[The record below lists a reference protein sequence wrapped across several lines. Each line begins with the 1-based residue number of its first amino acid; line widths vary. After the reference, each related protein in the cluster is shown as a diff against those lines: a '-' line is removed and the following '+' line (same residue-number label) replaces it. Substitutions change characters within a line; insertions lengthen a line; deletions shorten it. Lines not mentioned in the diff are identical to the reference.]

1 LDTTPKEAQVPRT
14 CAAALILILVAGI
27 AGAYPGIGGGRG
39 IFRVQNALVQDD
51 AGLTISLHAIG
62 RNPAFPSPDTN
73 EKGWIGDFT
82 APELNYA
89 PLVTKW
95 VGAEVFGSWGA
106 IVQYPSAVG
115 AEDISWGLHD
125 LKAGAKLSVPII
137 PVLKLG
143 FMGTYDFL
151 AREDNDGVDWLDP
164 NAVPACDGFGWMGMA
179 TLQFQDVA
187 PSAPNLLI
195 NYGERECGTVYGAA
209 AELVAEGFAL
219 FAEARS
225 LQPDASD
232 GVFDIENGENRLT
245 PGVAFGTG
253 TEGSTFKVG
262 YSFGFGAP
270 NELMLGLVI
279 ATPFGKRIPPEYGT
293 IAGKAVDERTG
304 SALAA
309 TVEFPED
316 PDMRS
321 MTTDATTGVFTAEKV
336 LAGVIVVKVS
346 AEGYHSQAVPINVE
360 GDAVAQYEFKL
371 RPLVTYGVIAGQ
383 VLEAETNT
391 PLEATVE
398 FPEAEIE
405 TRTSEAA
412 TGSFRIDQVPVG
424 VYTVTAT
431 AEGYF
436 KGSQTVQVEEGR
448 VAAPTFA
455 LRPLAMK
462 TTITGKVSDKK
473 TGDPVAATVSFP
485 NSGLADV
492 ANDPETGVY
501 MTEIPVGSYA
511 VKVTSEGYLAQT
523 AAVVLQKDKPLV
535 KDFELVAEG
544 MSITLRG
551 IYFDF
556 DKATIKPESRPALE
570 DAAEILKENPGIRVE
585 IQGHTDSKGSDAYNQ
600 NLSERRAQS
609 VVNFLVTQL
618 SIDRARLVA
627 RGYGEGMPIATNDTD
642 EGRAL
647 NRRVEFLILESKQK

>member
-14 CAAALILILVAGI
+14 CAVALCLVLVAGI
-27 AGAYPGIGGGRG
+27 AAAYPGIGGGRG
-39 IFRVQNALVQDD
+39 VFRVQNALVEDE
-51 AGLTISLHAIG
+51 AGLTISLHGIG
-62 RNPAFPSPDTN
+62 RNPTFPNAT

-89 PLVTKW
+89 PLATKW
-95 VGAEVFGSWGA
+95 VGAEVFASWGA
-106 IVQYPSAVG
+106 IVQYPSFAG
-115 AEDISWGLHD
+115 GGDISWGLHD
-125 LKAGAKLSVPII
+125 LKAGAKLSIPII

-143 FMGTYDFL
+143 GIASYDFL
-151 AREDNDGVDWLDP
+151 AREQNDTLPWLDP
-164 NAVPACDGFGWMGMA
+164 YAIPACDGFGWMGLA
-179 TLQFQDVA
+179 TLHFQDVA

-195 NYGERECGTVYGAA
+195 NYGERDCGTIYGAA

-219 FAEARS
+219 FVEARS
-225 LQPDASD
+225 LQFDASD
-232 GVFDIENGENRLT
+232 GIFDTENGEIRLT
-245 PGVAFGTG
+245 PGVAFGSG

-279 ATPFGKRIPPEYGT
+279 ATPFGKRVPPEYGT

-304 SALAA
+304 NAIAA
-309 TVEFPED
+309 KVEFPENT
-316 PDMRS
+316 DMRP
-321 MTTDATTGVFTAEKV
+321 MTTDATTGVFTVDKV

-383 VLEAETNT
+383 VLEAETNR
-391 PLEATVE
+391 PLEAAIE
-398 FPEAEIE
+398 FPEAEIDAV
-405 TRTSEAA
+405 TSEAA

-455 LRPLAMK
+455 LKPLTER

-473 TGDPVAATVSFP
+473 TGDPLAATVSFP

-501 MTEIPVGSYA
+501 MAEIPVGSYA

-535 KDFELVAEG
+535 RDFELVAEG

-551 IYFDF
+551 VYFDF
-556 DKATIKPESRPALE
+556 NKATIKPESRPALE
-570 DAAEILKENPGIRVE
+570 DAAKILKENPDIRVE
-585 IQGHTDSKGSDAYNQ
+585 IQGHTDSKGSDEYNQ

-609 VVNFLVTQL
+609 VVNYLVTQL
-618 SIDRARLVA
+618 GIDRTRLVA

-647 NRRVEFLILESKQK
+647 NRRVEFFILESKQK

>member
-1 LDTTPKEAQVPRT
+1 MPRT
-14 CAAALILILVAGI
+14 CAVVLTLVLVAGT
-27 AGAYPGIGGGRG
+27 AVAYPGIGGGRG
-39 IFRVQNALVQDD
+39 VFRVQNALVQDD
-51 AGLTISLHAIG
+51 AGLTISLHGIG
-62 RNPAFPSPDTN
+62 RNPSFGDTAYPDD
-73 EKGWIGDFT
+73 KGWVGDFI

-89 PLVTKW
+89 PLATKW
-95 VGAEVFGSWGA
+95 AGAEVFGSWGA
-106 IVQYPSAVG
+106 IVQYPNAAG
-115 AEDISWGLHD
+115 FEDISWGLHD
-125 LKAGAKLSVPII
+125 LKAGAKLSIPII

-151 AREDNDGVDWLDP
+151 AREDNDGGNWLDP
-164 NAVPACDGFGWMGMA
+164 NAVPACDGFGWMGLA
-179 TLQFQDVA
+179 TLHFQDVA
-187 PSAPNLLI
+187 PSAPNVLL
-195 NYGERECGTVYGAA
+195 NYGEKECGTIYGAA

-225 LQPDASD
+225 LQPEGSD
-232 GVFDIENGENRLT
+232 GIFDTDSGEIRLT

-270 NELMLGLVI
+270 NEFMLGLVI

-304 SALAA
+304 NALAA
-309 TVEFPED
+309 TVEFPEN
-316 PDMRS
+316 PDMRPVK
-321 MTTDATTGVFTAEKV
+321 TDATTGVFTVERV

-360 GDAVAQYEFKL
+360 GEAVSQYEFKL

-391 PLEATVE
+391 PLEATIE
-398 FPEAEIE
+398 FPEAEVAAL
-405 TRTSEAA
+405 TSEAA
-412 TGSFRIDQVPVG
+412 TGSFRVDQVPVG

-448 VAAPTFA
+448 VAAPVFS

-462 TTITGKVSDKK
+462 TTITGKISDKK
-473 TGDPVAATVSFP
+473 TGDPLAATVSFP
-485 NSGLADV
+485 NSGLADTQ
-492 ANDPETGVY
+492 NDPETGVY
-501 MTEIPVGSYA
+501 MAEIPVGSYA

-551 IYFDF
+551 VYFDF

-570 DAAEILKENPGIRVE
+570 DAAKILNENPDIRVE
-585 IQGHTDSKGSDAYNQ
+585 IQGHTDSKGSNEYNQ

-627 RGYGEGMPIATNDTD
+627 RGYGEVMPIATNDTD

-647 NRRVEFLILESKQK
+647 NRRVEFFILESKQK